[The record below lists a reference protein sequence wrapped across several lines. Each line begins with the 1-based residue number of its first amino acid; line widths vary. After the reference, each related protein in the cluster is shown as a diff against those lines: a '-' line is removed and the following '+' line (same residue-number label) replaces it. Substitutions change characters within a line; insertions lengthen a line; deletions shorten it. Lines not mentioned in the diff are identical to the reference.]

1 MNFYVKFA
9 HYWLIGFL
17 GIVWLVH
24 FLRLSLTFDHL
35 RSHRYL
41 HFQCLLVDRYFPH
54 LMKAD
59 GEESEIVAVFGF
71 DMDNSAL
78 MVEFDDALARNQILY
93 HL

>member
-1 MNFYVKFA
+1 
-9 HYWLIGFL
+9 
-17 GIVWLVH
+17 
-24 FLRLSLTFDHL
+24 
-35 RSHRYL
+35 
-41 HFQCLLVDRYFPH
+41 
-54 LMKAD
+54 MKAD